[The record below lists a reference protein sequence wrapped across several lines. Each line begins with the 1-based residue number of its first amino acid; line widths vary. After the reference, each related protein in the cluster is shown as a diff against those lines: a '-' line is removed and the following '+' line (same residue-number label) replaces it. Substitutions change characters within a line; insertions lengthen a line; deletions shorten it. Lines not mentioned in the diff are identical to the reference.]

1 MSSGD
6 IVITIIIT
14 VGLVWKRGWQA
25 SKSSVSVDN
34 RIRILSLIVVQTINF
49 QQKLKDNKCILW
61 TQLIL
66 REKVQIFLSI

>member
-1 MSSGD
+1 MSSSD

-25 SKSSVSVDN
+25 SESSVSVDN

-66 REKVQIFLSI
+66 TEKVQNFLSI

>member
-1 MSSGD
+1 MSSSD

-66 REKVQIFLSI
+66 REKVQNFLSI